1 MIDYN
6 RYVYTKS
13 ELVKYGAGGGILG
26 FIILMLFY
34 DHVLF
39 CVFLAV
45 PAAIL
50 FLKIFRHSLI
60 EKRKWELT
68 VQFKDAME
76 SLVSALVAGYS
87 LENAMGQAKK
97 DLALMYSEQ
106 DIILREFEYMTRK
119 LELKVPVEKL
129 IGDLGER
136 SGVEDIITFGEILM
150 TAKKTGGNLVQVMRR
165 TSANISEKI
174 EMKREIDALVS
185 GKKMESR
192 CMTAIPLL
200 MIVYLRIFSPG
211 FLDPLYRNVMGAGIM
226 TGALIV
232 YAGAFLWGQRIMKI
246 DF

>member
-6 RYVYTKS
+6 RYVYTKR
-13 ELVKYGAGGGILG
+13 ELVKYGLGGGIIS
-26 FIILMLFY
+26 FVILMLFY
-34 DHVLF
+34 DHALVCML
-39 CVFLAV
+39 LAV
-45 PAAIL
+45 PAAVL
-50 FLKIFRHSLI
+50 FLKIFKHSLI
-60 EKRKWELT
+60 EKRRWQLT

-76 SLVSALVAGYS
+76 SLVSAMAAGYS
-87 LENAMGQAKK
+87 LENAVGQAKK
-97 DLALMYSEQ
+97 DLALMYSED
-106 DIILREFEYMTRK
+106 DIIRKEFEHLVRK

-129 IGDLGER
+129 LGDLGMR
-136 SGVEDIITFGEILM
+136 SGVEDIILFGEILV
-150 TAKKTGGNLVQVMRR
+150 TAKKTGGNIVQVMRR

-192 CMTAIPLL
+192 CMTAVPLL

-211 FLDPLYRNVMGAGIM
+211 FLDPLYRNPAGAAVM
-226 TGALIV
+226 TGALLV

>member
-1 MIDYN
+1 MIDYKK
-6 RYVYTKS
+6 YVYTKT
-13 ELVKYGAGGGILG
+13 EIIKYGLGGGMAG

-39 CVFLAV
+39 CGLLAV
-45 PAAIL
+45 PTAII
-50 FLKIFRHSLI
+50 FLKIFKHSLI
-60 EKRKWELT
+60 ERRRWELT

-87 LENAMGQAKK
+87 LENAMRQSER

-119 LELKVPVEKL
+119 LELKVPVETL
-129 IGDLGER
+129 IRDLGAR
-136 SGVEDIITFGEILM
+136 SEAEDIIIFGEILM
-150 TAKKTGGNLVQVMRR
+150 TAKKTGGNLVQVMKR
-165 TSANISEKI
+165 TSANIMEKI
-174 EMKREIDALVS
+174 EIRREIDGLVS
-185 GKKMESR
+185 GKKMEAR

-211 FLDPLYRNVMGAGIM
+211 FLDPLYRNLAGAGIM
-226 TGALIV
+226 TGALAV
-232 YAGAFLWGQRIMKI
+232 YVGAFLWGQRIMKI

>member
-6 RYVYTKS
+6 KYVYTKR
-13 ELVKYGAGGGILG
+13 EFIKYGLGGGLVS

-45 PAAIL
+45 PAAIF
-50 FLKIFRHSLI
+50 FLKIFKHSLV
-60 EKRKWELT
+60 EKRRWELT

-87 LENAMGQAKK
+87 LENAVGQAKR

-106 DIILREFEYMTRK
+106 DIILREFGYMTRK

-129 IGDLGER
+129 IRDLGAR
-136 SGVEDIITFGEILM
+136 SGAEDIITFSEILM
-150 TAKKTGGNLVQVMRR
+150 TAKKTGGNLVQVMKR

-174 EMKREIDALVS
+174 EMKREMDALVS

-211 FLDPLYRNVMGAGIM
+211 FLDPLYRNLPGAGVM

-232 YAGAFLWGQRIMKI
+232 YTGAFLWGQRIMKI